1 MTTNAHQNGSV
12 TQQTSRTKA
21 DELRKSGHFE
31 KAVEE
36 YALVWPDG
44 DVWTGWGYA
53 HCLRKVG
60 RCKEALEVAKAVHS
74 LDPDFRFGRSIY
86 AWTLYDIHV
95 RKATDPESD
104 VLRAANTIVQ
114 LTNDEQAYSPTS
126 ALAITVLH
134 VAKLWA
140 RKGRDLRVLEW
151 LERLDLNRLPLDPG
165 KGADEKGRPRELAS
179 RKEQYYSLLTRSLE
193 RLGRWQ
199 ECLDTATRALSECG
213 RLHHD
218 NEIWFARR
226 IALAKQRLGKP
237 QEAVTELQHL
247 LERKPVAF
255 LHTDIA
261 SAAWDASDYD
271 CAFKHALHALLAPQ
285 DVGFK
290 LEAARLMAEILWKRE
305 EKEQARNHIRLC
317 LAVRDARGWKLTE
330 DLTKLQ
336 STWEVNGPLGRPES
350 LLGELRPLWE
360 RWREDLSPRIA
371 GVITK
376 MLPNGNAGFIHGED
390 KRDFYFDTRDWREH
404 KSKLREGIRV
414 TFATKPS
421 FDRKHQRPTVVA
433 CDVRVQSDRVNR
445 VRG

>member
-1 MTTNAHQNGSV
+1 MTTNAHQNGSL

-31 KAVEE
+31 EAVAE

-53 HCLRKVG
+53 HCLRKAG

-74 LDPDFRFGRSIY
+74 LDPDFRLGRSIY
-86 AWTLYDIHV
+86 AWTLYDVHI
-95 RKATDPESD
+95 RRATDPEPD

-114 LTNDEQAYSPTS
+114 LTSDDQAYSPTS

-134 VAKLWA
+134 TAKLWA
-140 RKGRDLRVLEW
+140 GKGRGLRVLEL
-151 LERLDLNRLPLDPG
+151 LEKLDVNRLSVDPG
-165 KGADEKGRPRELAS
+165 KGTDEKGRLRELAS
-179 RKEQYYSLLTRSLE
+179 RKEQYYSLRTRSLE

-226 IALAKQRLGKP
+226 IALAKQRLGRP
-237 QEAVTELQHL
+237 EEAVAELQHL

-261 SAAWDASDYD
+261 SAAWDAGNYD

-330 DLTKLQ
+330 DLAKLQ
-336 STWEVNGPLGRPES
+336 STWELSGPLGRPES
-350 LLGELRPLWE
+350 LLGELRPFWE
-360 RWREDLSPRIA
+360 QWREGLSPRNA
-371 GVITK
+371 GVITRI
-376 MLPNGNAGFIHGED
+376 LPNGRAGFIRGED
-390 KRDFYFDTRDWREH
+390 KRDFYFDTRDWKEPKARL
-404 KSKLREGIRV
+404 SEGIRV

-433 CDVRVQSDRVNR
+433 CEVRVQSDGVNC